1 MLDDIYNPNVV
12 VWLQNNIQSIK
23 IRANKNKS
31 KYPNNIF
38 IVGIS
43 KNNLPHKVTQA
54 NQSYNLGSWVE
65 KNILKANQLILHN
78 IKGTTTSK
86 TYCYVDNPLPKFL
99 SFRAFF

>member
-1 MLDDIYNPNVV
+1 MDFDGKQFFIKYLLDDIYNPNVV

-43 KNNLPHKVTQA
+43 KNNLPHKVTP
-54 NQSYNLGSWVE
+54 
-65 KNILKANQLILHN
+65 
-78 IKGTTTSK
+78 SK
-86 TYCYVDNPLPKFL
+86 SKL
-99 SFRAFF
+99 